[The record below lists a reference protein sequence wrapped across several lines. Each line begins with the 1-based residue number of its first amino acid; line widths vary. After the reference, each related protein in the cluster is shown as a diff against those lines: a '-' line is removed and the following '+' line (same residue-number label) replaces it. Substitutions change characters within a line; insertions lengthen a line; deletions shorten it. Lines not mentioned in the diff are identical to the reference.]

1 MKFEITAEELEMLKA
16 IAVRNECSIQAMGI
30 AAGAV
35 YGKTPTTPK
44 ESERPVVKM
53 TKADRK
59 VKNQKLMRSIN
70 GKLAAATKA
79 TDKAKALVFLKD
91 AQSLT
96 PVNWSGVQAQI
107 ERKYVALGLGN

>member
-1 MKFEITAEELEMLKA
+1 MKNEILEIDPAKLIRIVEILFEEVSEETSDDEA
-16 IAVRNECSIQAMGI
+16 
-30 AAGAV
+30 
-35 YGKTPTTPK
+35 PTTPK
-44 ESERPVVKM
+44 ESVRPVVKM

-91 AQSLT
+91 AQALC
-96 PVNWSGVQAQI
+96 PVGWTGVQSQI

>member
-1 MKFEITAEELEMLKA
+1 MKIEITAEELEMLKA
-16 IAVRNECSIQAMGI
+16 VAARNECSIQAV
-30 AAGAV
+30 AESDTWTFEA
-35 YGKTPTTPK
+35 PTTPK

-53 TKADRK
+53 TKDDRK

-91 AQSLT
+91 AQGLC
-96 PVNWSGVQAQI
+96 PVGWSGVQAQI

>member
-1 MKFEITAEELEMLKA
+1 MKIEITAEELEMLKA
-16 IAVRNECSIQAMGI
+16 VAARNECSIQAV
-30 AAGAV
+30 AKA
-35 YGKTPTTPK
+35 PTTPK
-44 ESERPVVKM
+44 ESVRPVIKM

-91 AQSLT
+91 AQALT

>member
-1 MKFEITAEELEMLKA
+1 MKNENVEILNLGSASGIRYELRIIRDE
-16 IAVRNECSIQAMGI
+16 V
-30 AAGAV
+30 
-35 YGKTPTTPK
+35 TPTNPK
-44 ESERPVVKM
+44 ESVRPVVKM

-91 AQSLT
+91 AQALC
-96 PVNWSGVQAQI
+96 PVGWSGVQSQI

>member
-1 MKFEITAEELEMLKA
+1 MKNENVEILNLGSASGIRYELRIIRDE
-16 IAVRNECSIQAMGI
+16 V
-30 AAGAV
+30 
-35 YGKTPTTPK
+35 TPTTPK
-44 ESERPVVKM
+44 ESVRPVVKM

-91 AQSLT
+91 AQALC
-96 PVNWSGVQAQI
+96 PVGWSGVQAQI

>member
-1 MKFEITAEELEMLKA
+1 MKIEITAEELEMLKA
-16 IAVRNECSIQAMGI
+16 VAARNECSIQAI
-30 AAGAV
+30 A
-35 YGKTPTTPK
+35 KTPTTPK
-44 ESERPVVKM
+44 ESERPVIKM

-91 AQSLT
+91 AQALT